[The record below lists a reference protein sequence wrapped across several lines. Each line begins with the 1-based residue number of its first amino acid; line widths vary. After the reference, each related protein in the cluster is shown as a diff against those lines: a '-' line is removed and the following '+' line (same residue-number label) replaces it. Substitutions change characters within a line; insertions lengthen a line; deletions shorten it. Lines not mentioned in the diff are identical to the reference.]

1 MVHFF
6 LLKSAELIV
15 ASVTYQHKSLRTNGA
30 QHMRQEQIIET
41 KPPEVILRRAE
52 VERITGLGRSSIYSL
67 MATGQ
72 FPRAIHLSDRAVG
85 WIEREVSEWQRARI
99 AQRDSRVSKKEA
111 A

>member
-1 MVHFF
+1 
-6 LLKSAELIV
+6 
-15 ASVTYQHKSLRTNGA
+15 
-30 QHMRQEQIIET
+30 MRQEQIIGT

-67 MATGQ
+67 MAAGQ
-72 FPRAIHLSDRAVG
+72 FPRAVPLSDRAVG

-99 AQRDSRVSKKEA
+99 AQRDSRVAGRA